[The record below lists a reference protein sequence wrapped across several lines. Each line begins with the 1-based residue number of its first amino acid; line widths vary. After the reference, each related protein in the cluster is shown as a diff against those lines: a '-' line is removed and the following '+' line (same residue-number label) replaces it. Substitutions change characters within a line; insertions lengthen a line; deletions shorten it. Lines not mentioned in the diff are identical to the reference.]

1 MDTYSVDVVYQA
13 ISALFQG
20 NNPKEQEK
28 ANKWLQDFQKSVS
41 LTIIRRGLAPT
52 LLLISVRFMQ
62 IYSWTIADELLHQ
75 KRDLHANYFA
85 AQTMRNKI
93 QNSFSE
99 LPPHTHESLRDS
111 LITHI
116 GQIDEQTDNV
126 IVTQLSLAVA
136 DLALLMASWQEPI
149 NDLLVTLA
157 PHPAAVWPLLEV
169 LKVLPEEIDSRYLRL
184 GANRREEVHKQL
196 DASAECV
203 LKFLCMCLQRDDLDQ
218 QRVWNAALRTYSAWL
233 VIHAFPVAHVYNNAL
248 TQLAFRLLS
257 LPETSGKLHENA
269 TECVCAL
276 LSCMN
281 TRQDGENECESA
293 VEAQIFAAVCTL
305 ETPYHL
311 SVAHEDT
318 DKTINYCRI
327 FTSLCDAFFNELLAD
342 PQKPHYCLK
351 GLDLVLLCVG
361 HFDYEVAEITFH
373 LWYKLSEDLF
383 QRNDDKL
390 TALFRPHIE
399 RLISALYRH
408 SQMESDHDGLIEEN
422 NTFYDFRRKVSDLIK
437 DVAFIVGSGAC
448 FKQMFLI
455 LQAPDTTWESTEAAL
470 FIMQNVAKNI
480 LPDENEV
487 IPKVV
492 EAILNMS
499 EQTHIAVRYTAIL
512 LIGEL
517 CDWIENHAESL
528 QAVLNFLLYAL
539 QQKNGLAPA
548 AAMALTSICAA
559 CRQKMVCHISG
570 LVEIARSLDSF
581 QINND
586 VAIGLLKGISLTL
599 TRLPREQLQP
609 ALREIVGF
617 QLQPL
622 AQLVEANNAASV
634 QRGERSDPVYWI
646 DRACAIIRHT
656 NPDVPDTVEHPTVAI
671 LNDAWQLISRVMDK
685 YQTDLRIMERTCRLI
700 RYGIRMV
707 RKQAVMLV
715 EPLIKQMVIL
725 YAVQH
730 HSCFLYVGSILVDEF
745 AKSSECIG
753 GLLEM
758 LQAFIEPTFGLLQME
773 NGLRNNPDT
782 VDDFFRLASRYLDC
796 CPLQLLQSSLIT
808 PIFQCALIACSLDH
822 REANSSVM
830 KFFVNLLVW
839 GRPNSHSRHAECRPL
854 VVELACQ
861 HGGALVMNLIQASVF
876 QLHSYMLADV
886 AEVLNE
892 LKQVVGNDRMQPFL
906 VQALEALP
914 KKNSGGYVTATQQQL
929 DDFSRT
935 VLR

>member
-28 ANKWLQDFQKSVS
+28 ANKWLQDFQKS
-41 LTIIRRGLAPT
+41 
-52 LLLISVRFMQ
+52 

-136 DLALLMASWQEPI
+136 DLALLMASWREPI

-157 PHPAAVWPLLEV
+157 PHQCAIWPLLEV

-203 LKFLCMCLQRDDLDQ
+203 LKFLCMCLQREDLDQ

-233 VIHAFPVAHVYNNAL
+233 VIHAFPVSHVYNNAL

-257 LPETSGKLHENA
+257 LPETTGKLHDNA

-276 LSCMN
+276 LSCIN
-281 TRQDGENECESA
+281 TRQDSASEPESSF
-293 VEAQIFAAVCTL
+293 EAQIFGAVCML

-327 FTSLCDAFFNELLAD
+327 FTSLCDAFFYDLLAD
-342 PQKPHYCLK
+342 AQKPHYSLK

-383 QRNDDKL
+383 QRNEDKL

-399 RLISALYRH
+399 RLISALFRH

-422 NTFYDFRRKVSDLIK
+422 NNFFDFRRKVSDLIK

-448 FKQMFLI
+448 FKQMFHI
-455 LQAPDTTWESTEAAL
+455 LQAPETTWESTEAAL

-517 CDWIENHAESL
+517 CDWIENHTESL
-528 QAVLNFLLYAL
+528 EAVLNFLLYAL

-548 AAMALTSICAA
+548 AAIALTSICSA

-586 VAIGLLKGISLTL
+586 VAIGLLKGISLIL

-622 AQLVEANNAASV
+622 AQLVDSTGGSV
-634 QRGERSDPVYWI
+634 QKGERTDPVYWI

-656 NPDVPDTVEHPTVAI
+656 NPDVPDNVEHPTVAI

-685 YQTDLRIMERTCRLI
+685 YQSDLRIMERTCRLI

-707 RKQAVMLV
+707 RKQAMLLV
-715 EPLIKQMVIL
+715 EPLIKQMVVL

-773 NGLRNNPDT
+773 NGLKNNPDT

-796 CPLQLLQSSLIT
+796 CPHQLLQSSLIT

-830 KFFVNLLVW
+830 KFFINLLVW
-839 GRPNSHSRHAECRPL
+839 GRSNNHSRNAECRPL
-854 VVELACQ
+854 VVELANQ

-876 QLHSYMLADV
+876 QLHSYMLVDV
-886 AEVLNE
+886 AEVLHE
-892 LKQVVGNDRMQPFL
+892 LKQVVGNERMQPFL
-906 VQALEALP
+906 AQALEALP

-929 DDFSRT
+929 DEFSST
-935 VLR
+935 VLRADTTKAISQALKTFTRLFR

>member
-13 ISALFQG
+13 INALFQG

-28 ANKWLQDFQKSVS
+28 ANKWLQDFQKS
-41 LTIIRRGLAPT
+41 
-52 LLLISVRFMQ
+52 

-149 NDLLVTLA
+149 NDLIKALA
-157 PHPAAVWPLLEV
+157 PHPAAIWPLLEV
-169 LKVLPEEIDSRYLRL
+169 LKVIPEEIDSRYLRL

-203 LKFLCMCLQRDDLDQ
+203 LKFLYMCLQ
-218 QRVWNAALRTYSAWL
+218 QREDVSKERIWNATLRTYSAWL
-233 VIHAFPVAHVYNNAL
+233 VIHAFPLSLICNNPL
-248 TQLAFRLLS
+248 TQLAFRLLNE
-257 LPETSGKLHENA
+257 PETAGKLHDNA

-276 LSCMN
+276 LSCMG
-281 TRQDGENECESA
+281 TRHDHENDSM
-293 VEAQIFAAVCTL
+293 EAQVFQAVCML
-305 ETPYHL
+305 EPAYHL

-318 DKTINYCRI
+318 DKTMNFCRI
-327 FTSLCDAFFNELLAD
+327 FTSLCEVFFYDMLSSD
-342 PQKPHYCLK
+342 QPQPHYSLK

-361 HFDYEVAEITFH
+361 HFDYEVAEITFY

-383 QRNDDKL
+383 QRYDDKL
-390 TALFRPHIE
+390 TAHFRPHIE

-422 NTFYDFRRKVSDLIK
+422 NNFYDFRRKVSDLIK

-455 LQAPDTTWESTEAAL
+455 LQAPNTTWESTEAAL
-470 FIMQNVAKNI
+470 FVMQNVAKNI
-480 LPDENEV
+480 LPEENDV

-517 CDWIENHAESL
+517 CDWIENHPESL
-528 QAVLNFLLYAL
+528 EAVLNFLLYAL

-548 AAMALTSICAA
+548 AAIALTSICSA
-559 CRQKMVCHISG
+559 CRLKMVCHISG
-570 LVEIARSLDSF
+570 LVEIARSLDSY

-586 VAIGLLKGISLTL
+586 VAIGLLKGISLIL
-599 TRLPREQLQP
+599 TKLPREQLQP
-609 ALREIVGF
+609 ALREIVSF

-622 AQLVEANNAASV
+622 SQLVEIGNNGAEATENL
-634 QRGERSDPVYWI
+634 QKGDRNDPVYWI

-656 NPDVPDTVEHPTVAI
+656 NPEIPDNVEHPTVGI
-671 LNDAWQLISRVMDK
+671 LTDAWPLISRIMDK
-685 YQTDLRIMERTCRLI
+685 YQSDLRIMERTCRLI
-700 RYGIRMV
+700 RYSIRMV
-707 RKQAVMLV
+707 RKQAIMLV
-715 EPLIKQMVIL
+715 EPLIKQMVVL

-745 AKSSECIG
+745 AKTTDCIA

-758 LQAFIEPTFGLLQME
+758 LQAFIEPTFSLLQLE

-796 CPLQLLQSSLIT
+796 CPLQLVQSSLIT

-830 KFFVNLLVW
+830 KFFINLLTW
-839 GRPNSHSRHAECRPL
+839 GRSNSHHRHAECRPL
-854 VVELACQ
+854 IIELATQ

-886 AEVLNE
+886 AEVLHE
-892 LKQVVGNDRMQPFL
+892 LKQVIGPAQMQTFL
-906 VQALEALP
+906 ANALEALP
-914 KKNSGGYVTATQQQL
+914 KKNSGGCVTATQQQI
-929 DDFSRT
+929 DEFSTT
-935 VLR
+935 VIRADTTKSVSQALKTFTRLFR

>member
-1 MDTYSVDVVYQA
+1 MDTYSVDIVYQA

-28 ANKWLQDFQKSVS
+28 ANKWLQEFQKS
-41 LTIIRRGLAPT
+41 
-52 LLLISVRFMQ
+52 

-136 DLALLMASWQEPI
+136 DLALLMATWQEPI
-149 NDLLVTLA
+149 SDLLKALS
-157 PHPAAVWPLLEV
+157 PHPAAIWPLLEV
-169 LKVLPEEIDSRYLRL
+169 LKVLPEEIDSRFLRL
-184 GANRREEVHKQL
+184 GANRREQVHKQL
-196 DASAECV
+196 DASADCV
-203 LKFLCMCLQRDDLDQ
+203 LEFLCMCVQREDLDQ
-218 QRVWNAALRTYSAWL
+218 QRIWNASLRTYSAWL
-233 VIHAFPVAHVYNNAL
+233 VIHAFPLSHICDNAL
-248 TQLAFRLLS
+248 SQLAFRLLS
-257 LPETSGKLHENA
+257 QPAETTGKLHDNA
-269 TECVCAL
+269 SECVCAL
-276 LSCMN
+276 LSCMGSRSGN
-281 TRQDGENECESA
+281 PDVESQVPRLFDAVCQLESA
-293 VEAQIFAAVCTL
+293 
-305 ETPYHL
+305 YHL

-318 DKTINYCRI
+318 DKTINYCGI
-327 FTSLCDAFFNELLAD
+327 FTTLCDSFAFDILEQQHAM
-342 PQKPHYCLK
+342 K

-383 QRNDDKL
+383 QRYDDKL
-390 TALFRPHIE
+390 TARFRPHIE

-408 SQMESDHDGLIEEN
+408 AQMETDHDGLIEEN
-422 NTFYDFRRKVSDLIK
+422 NNFYDFRRKVSDLLK
-437 DVAFIVGSGAC
+437 DVAFIVGSNAC
-448 FKQMFLI
+448 FKQMYII
-455 LQAPDTTWESTEAAL
+455 LQAPNTTWESTEAAL
-470 FIMQNVAKNI
+470 FVMQNVAKNI
-480 LPDENEV
+480 LPEENEV

-492 EAILNMS
+492 EAILSMS
-499 EQTHIAVRYTAIL
+499 DQTHIAVRYTSIM

-517 CDWIENHAESL
+517 CEWIENHSNLLE
-528 QAVLNFLLYAL
+528 AVLNFLLFAL

-548 AAMALTSICAA
+548 AAIALTSICSA
-559 CRQKMVCHISG
+559 CRQNMVCHISG

-586 VAIGLLKGISLTL
+586 VAIGLLKGISLIL
-599 TRLPREQLQP
+599 TKLPREQLQP
-609 ALREIVGF
+609 ALREIVSF

-622 AQLVEANNAASV
+622 AQLLESGQSASQVEK
-634 QRGERSDPVYWI
+634 GERNDPVYWI

-656 NPDVPDTVEHPTVAI
+656 NPDVPDSVEHPTVAI
-671 LNDAWQLISRVMDK
+671 LNDAWPLISRVLDK
-685 YQTDLRIMERTCRLI
+685 YQSDLRIMERTCRLL
-700 RYGIRMV
+700 RYALRMV
-707 RKQAVMLV
+707 RKQAVLLV
-715 EPLIKQMVIL
+715 EPLIKQIVVL
-725 YAVQH
+725 YALQH

-745 AKSSECIG
+745 AKSNTCIA

-758 LQAFIEPTFGLLQME
+758 LQAFIEPTFGLLQLE

-830 KFFVNLLVW
+830 KFFINLLTW
-839 GRPNSHSRHAECRPL
+839 GRSSNHRHTECRPL
-854 VVELACQ
+854 VVELATQ
-861 HGGALVMNLIQASVF
+861 HGSALVMNLIQASVF

-886 AEVLNE
+886 AEVLSE
-892 LKQVVGNDRMQPFL
+892 LKHVVGTAQMEPFL
-906 VQALEALP
+906 AHALDALP

-929 DDFSRT
+929 EEFSTT

>member
-1 MDTYSVDVVYQA
+1 METYTVDVVHQA
-13 ISALFQG
+13 ISALFQST
-20 NNPKEQEK
+20 NPKEQEK
-28 ANKWLQDFQKSVS
+28 ANKWLQDFQKS
-41 LTIIRRGLAPT
+41 
-52 LLLISVRFMQ
+52 
-62 IYSWTIADELLHQ
+62 IYSWRIADELLHQ

-99 LPPHTHESLRDS
+99 LPPHTHQSLRDS
-111 LITHI
+111 LIAHI
-116 GQIDEQTDNV
+116 GQIDDTTDTV
-126 IVTQLSLAVA
+126 IVTQLSLAMA
-136 DLALLMASWQEPI
+136 DLALLMATWQEPI
-149 NDLLVTLA
+149 TDLLAVLA
-157 PHPAAVWPLLEV
+157 PQPSAVWPLLEV

-184 GANRREEVHKQL
+184 GANRRDEVHKQL

-203 LKFLCMCLQRDDLDQ
+203 LEFLDLCLRRDDLEK
-218 QRVWNAALRTYSAWL
+218 QRAWNAVLRTYSAWL
-233 VIHAFPVAHVYNNAL
+233 VINAFSLTRVHGNNL
-248 TQLAFRLLS
+248 TQLAFRLLAQ
-257 LPETSGKLHENA
+257 PETSGKLHDNA

-276 LSCMN
+276 LSCLHVKVPPEAEAEAI
-281 TRQDGENECESA
+281 TA
-293 VEAQIFAAVCTL
+293 VEAEIFGAVCML

-327 FTSLCDAFFNELLAD
+327 FTSLADAFFYDLLED
-342 PQKPHYCLK
+342 PNKPHYALK

-383 QRNDDKL
+383 KRNNDRL
-390 TALFRPHIE
+390 TALFRPHVE

-408 SQMESDHDGLIEEN
+408 SQMEGDHDGLIEEN
-422 NTFYDFRRKVSDLIK
+422 TNFHDFRRKVSELIK
-437 DVAFIVGSGAC
+437 DVAFIVGSNAC

-455 LQAPDTTWESTEAAL
+455 LQAPETTWESTEAAL
-470 FIMQNVAKNI
+470 FVMQNVAKNI

-492 EAILNMS
+492 EAILNLS
-499 EQTHIAVRYTAIL
+499 DQTHIAVRYTAIL

-517 CDWIENHAESL
+517 CDWIENHPESL
-528 QAVLNFLLYAL
+528 EAVLNFLLYAL
-539 QQKNGLAPA
+539 QQKNGLAAA
-548 AAMALTSICAA
+548 AAMSLTSICAA
-559 CRQKMVCHISG
+559 CSQKMVCHISG

-586 VAIGLLKGISLTL
+586 VSIGLLKGISLIL
-599 TRLPREQLQP
+599 SRLPRDQLQQ
-609 ALREIVGF
+609 AMRQILGF

-622 AQLVEANNAASV
+622 AQLVEGGSASMDK
-634 QRGERSDPVYWI
+634 GEPNDPVYWI

-656 NPDVPDTVEHPTVAI
+656 HPSVPGNVEHPTVAI
-671 LNDAWQLISRVMDK
+671 LNESWPLISRVMDK
-685 YQTDLRIMERTCRLI
+685 YQADLRIMERTCRLL

-707 RKQAVMLV
+707 RKQAILLV
-715 EPLIKQMVIL
+715 EPLIKQMVVL

-745 AKSSECIG
+745 AKSSECIQ

-758 LQAFIEPTFGLLQME
+758 LQAFIEPTFALLQME

-782 VDDFFRLASRYLDC
+782 VDDFLRLASRYLDC

-808 PIFQCALIACSLDH
+808 PIIQCALIACSLDH

-839 GRPNSHSRHAECRPL
+839 GRPNSHSRHGECRSL
-854 VVELACQ
+854 VVELAVQ
-861 HGGALVMNLIQASVF
+861 HGGALVMNLVQASVF
-876 QLHSYMLADV
+876 HLHSYMLVDV
-886 AEVLNE
+886 AEVLHE
-892 LKQVVGNDRMQPFL
+892 LKRVVGNERMQAVL
-906 VQALEALP
+906 AQALDALP
-914 KKNSGGYVTATQQQL
+914 KKNSGGYVTVTQQQL
-929 DDFSRT
+929 EEFSST

>member
-1 MDTYSVDVVYQA
+1 MDTYSVDIVYQA
-13 ISALFQG
+13 INALFQG
-20 NNPKEQEK
+20 SNPKEQEK
-28 ANKWLQDFQKSVS
+28 ANKWLQDFQKS
-41 LTIIRRGLAPT
+41 
-52 LLLISVRFMQ
+52 

-136 DLALLMASWQEPI
+136 DLALLMATWQEPI
-149 NDLLVTLA
+149 SDLLKTLSPYPKA
-157 PHPAAVWPLLEV
+157 IWPLLEV

-184 GANRREEVHKQL
+184 GANRREQVHKQF

-203 LKFLCMCLQRDDLDQ
+203 LEFLCMCAQREDLDQ
-218 QRVWNAALRTYSAWL
+218 QRIWNATLRTYSAWL
-233 VIHAFPVAHVYNNAL
+233 VIHAFPLTHICDNAL
-248 TQLAFRLLS
+248 SQLAFRLLS
-257 LPETSGKLHENA
+257 QPAETSGKLHDNA

-276 LSCMN
+276 LSCM
-281 TRQDGENECESA
+281 GAHSGSLE
-293 VEAQIFAAVCTL
+293 VEPQLMRTFEAICQL
-305 ETPYHL
+305 EPAYHL

-327 FTSLCDAFFNELLAD
+327 FTTLCDVFSLDILEQQHAMKA
-342 PQKPHYCLK
+342 
-351 GLDLVLLCVG
+351 LDLVLLCVG

-383 QRNDDKL
+383 QRYDDKL
-390 TALFRPHIE
+390 CARFRPHIE

-408 SQMESDHDGLIEEN
+408 AQMESDHDGLIEEN
-422 NTFYDFRRKVSDLIK
+422 NNFYDFRRKVSDLLK

-448 FKQMFLI
+448 FKQMFII
-455 LQAPDTTWESTEAAL
+455 LQAPNATWESIEAAL

-480 LPDENEV
+480 LPEENDV

-492 EAILNMS
+492 EAILNMTD
-499 EQTHIAVRYTAIL
+499 QTHIAVRYTSIM

-517 CDWIENHAESL
+517 CDWIENHSELLES
-528 QAVLNFLLYAL
+528 VLNFLLYAL
-539 QQKNGLAPA
+539 QQKNGLASA
-548 AAMALTSICAA
+548 AAIALTSICAA

-586 VAIGLLKGISLTL
+586 VAIGLLKGISLIL

-609 ALREIVGF
+609 AMREIVGF

-622 AQLVEANNAASV
+622 AQLLESNNSSLEK
-634 QRGERSDPVYWI
+634 GERNDPAYWI

-656 NPDVPDTVEHPTVAI
+656 NPDVPDNVEHPTVAI
-671 LNDAWQLISRVMDK
+671 LNDAWPLVSRVLDK
-685 YQTDLRIMERTCRLI
+685 YQNDLRIMERTCRLI
-700 RYGIRMV
+700 RYSVRMV

-715 EPLIKQMVIL
+715 EPLIKQIVVL

-745 AKSSECIG
+745 AKTKECIS

-758 LQAFIEPTFGLLQME
+758 LQAFIEPTFSLLQQE

-830 KFFVNLLVW
+830 KFFINLLTW
-839 GRPNSHSRHAECRPL
+839 GRSSNHRHAECRPL
-854 VVELACQ
+854 VVELAGQ
-861 HGGALVMNLIQASVF
+861 HGGALVMNLVQASVF

-886 AEVLNE
+886 AEVLCE
-892 LKQVVGNDRMQPFL
+892 LKHVVDNTQMEMFL
-906 VQALEALP
+906 SQALEALP
-914 KKNSGGYVTATQQQL
+914 KKNSGGYVTATQEQL
-929 DDFSRT
+929 DEFSNT
-935 VLR
+935 VLRADTTKAVSQALKTFTRLYR

>member
-28 ANKWLQDFQKSVS
+28 ANKWLQDFQKS
-41 LTIIRRGLAPT
+41 
-52 LLLISVRFMQ
+52 

-116 GQIDEQTDNV
+116 GQIDERTDNV

-136 DLALLMASWQEPI
+136 DLALLMATWQEPI
-149 NDLLVTLA
+149 NDLLKMLA

-203 LKFLCMCLQRDDLDQ
+203 LKFLCMCLQREDLDK
-218 QRVWNAALRTYSAWL
+218 QRILNATLRTFSAWL
-233 VIHAFPVAHVYNNAL
+233 VIHAFPSTLIYDNPLA
-248 TQLAFRLLS
+248 QEAFRLLS
-257 LPETSGKLHENA
+257 QPDTSSKLHDNA
-269 TECVCAL
+269 AECVCAL
-276 LSCMN
+276 ISCIGSN
-281 TRQDGENECESA
+281 NSDYRNNESH
-293 VEAQIFAAVCTL
+293 VEAQIFSAVCML
-305 ETPYHL
+305 EPAYHM

-327 FTSLCDAFFNELLAD
+327 FTSLCDAFFYDMLSNENE
-342 PQKPHYCLK
+342 PHHSLK

-373 LWYKLSEDLF
+373 LWYRISEDLF
-383 QRNDDKL
+383 QRYNDKL
-390 TALFRPHIE
+390 TAHFRPHIE

-408 SQMESDHDGLIEEN
+408 SQMESDHDGLIEESN
-422 NTFYDFRRKVSDLIK
+422 AFYDFRRKVSDLIK

-455 LQAPDTTWESTEAAL
+455 LQAPETTWESTEAAL

-499 EQTHIAVRYTAIL
+499 EQTHIAVRYTSIL

-517 CDWIENHAESL
+517 CDWIENHPESL

-548 AAMALTSICAA
+548 AAIALTSICAA

-581 QINND
+581 QINNE
-586 VAIGLLKGISLTL
+586 VAIGLLKGISLIL

-622 AQLVEANNAASV
+622 AHLVDSFSPTTPL
-634 QRGERSDPVYWI
+634 QKGDRTDPVYWI

-656 NPDVPDTVEHPTVAI
+656 NPDVSESVEHPTVAI
-671 LNDAWQLISRVMDK
+671 LNDAWPLVSRVMDT
-685 YQTDLRIMERTCRLI
+685 YQSDLRIMERTCRLL
-700 RYGIRMV
+700 RYSVRMV
-707 RKQAVMLV
+707 RKQAILLV
-715 EPLIKQMVIL
+715 EPLIKQMVVL
-725 YAVQH
+725 YALYH

-745 AKSSECIG
+745 AKSNECISI
-753 GLLEM
+753 LLEM
-758 LQAFIEPTFGLLQME
+758 LQAFIEPTFSLLQLD

-796 CPLQLLQSSLIT
+796 CPLQLLRSNLIT

-830 KFFVNLLVW
+830 KFFNNLLTW
-839 GRPNSHSRHAECRPL
+839 GRTNNSRHAECRPL
-854 VVELACQ
+854 VVEIAIQ
-861 HGGALVMNLIQASVF
+861 HGDALVVNLIHASVF
-876 QLHSYMLADV
+876 SLHSYMLADV

-892 LKQVVGNDRMQPFL
+892 LKQVITSAQMEKFL
-906 VQALEALP
+906 AHALEALP
-914 KKNSGGYVTATQQQL
+914 KKNSGGYVTATQEQL
-929 DDFSRT
+929 DEFSST
-935 VLR
+935 VLRADTTKAISQALKTFTRLFR

>member
-1 MDTYSVDVVYQA
+1 MDTYSVDIVYQA

-20 NNPKEQEK
+20 TNPKEQEK
-28 ANKWLQDFQKSVS
+28 ANKWLQEFQKS
-41 LTIIRRGLAPT
+41 
-52 LLLISVRFMQ
+52 

-116 GQIDEQTDNV
+116 GQIDEQTDSV

-136 DLALLMASWQEPI
+136 DLALLMATWQEPI
-149 NDLLVTLA
+149 SDLLKALS
-157 PHPAAVWPLLEV
+157 PHPSAIWPLLEV

-184 GANRREEVHKQL
+184 GANRREQVHKQL

-203 LKFLCMCLQRDDLDQ
+203 LEFLCVCAQREDLDQ
-218 QRVWNAALRTYSAWL
+218 QRIWNATLRTYSAWL
-233 VIHAFPVAHVYNNAL
+233 VIHAFPLSHICDNAL
-248 TQLAFRLLS
+248 SQLAFRLLS
-257 LPETSGKLHENA
+257 QPVETSGKLHDNA

-276 LSCMN
+276 LSCMG
-281 TRQDGENECESA
+281 TRSGSVDADPQVA
-293 VEAQIFAAVCTL
+293 RIFEAVCQL
-305 ETPYHL
+305 ETAYHL

-327 FTSLCDAFFNELLAD
+327 FTTLCDAFSLDMFESQHA
-342 PQKPHYCLK
+342 LK

-383 QRNDDKL
+383 QRYDEKL
-390 TALFRPHIE
+390 TARFRPHVE

-408 SQMESDHDGLIEEN
+408 AQMESDHDGLIEEN
-422 NTFYDFRRKVSDLIK
+422 NNFYDFRRKVSDLLK

-448 FKQMFLI
+448 FKQMFII
-455 LQAPDTTWESTEAAL
+455 LQEPNTTWESTEAAL
-470 FIMQNVAKNI
+470 FVMQNVAKNI
-480 LPDENEV
+480 LPEENDV

-492 EAILNMS
+492 EAILNMTD
-499 EQTHIAVRYTAIL
+499 QTHIAVRYTSIM

-517 CDWIENHAESL
+517 CDWIENHSDLLE
-528 QAVLNFLLYAL
+528 AVLNFLLYAL

-548 AAMALTSICAA
+548 AAIALTSICAA
-559 CRQKMVCHISG
+559 CRQKMICHISG

-586 VAIGLLKGISLTL
+586 VAIGLLKGISLIL
-599 TRLPREQLQP
+599 TKLPREQLQP

-622 AQLVEANNAASV
+622 AQLLESSHCPLEK
-634 QRGERSDPVYWI
+634 GERSDPVYWI

-656 NPDVPDTVEHPTVAI
+656 NPDVPDNVEHPTVAI
-671 LNDAWQLISRVMDK
+671 LNDAWPLISRVLEK
-685 YQTDLRIMERTCRLI
+685 YQSDLRIMERTCRLI
-700 RYGIRMV
+700 RYAVRMV
-707 RKQAVMLV
+707 RKQALLLV
-715 EPLIKQMVIL
+715 EPLIKQIVVL
-725 YAVQH
+725 YALQH

-745 AKSSECIG
+745 AKSNECIT

-758 LQAFIEPTFGLLQME
+758 LQAFIEPTFGLLQLE

-830 KFFVNLLVW
+830 KFFVNLLTW
-839 GRPNSHSRHAECRPL
+839 GRSSNQRHSECRPL
-854 VVELACQ
+854 VIELATQ

-886 AEVLNE
+886 AEVLTE
-892 LKQVVGNDRMQPFL
+892 LKNAVTNAQMQPFL
-906 VQALEALP
+906 AHALEALP

-929 DDFSRT
+929 DEFSNT
-935 VLR
+935 VLRADTTKAVAQALKTFTRLFR

>member
-13 ISALFQG
+13 INALFQG

-28 ANKWLQDFQKSVS
+28 ANKWLQEFQKS
-41 LTIIRRGLAPT
+41 
-52 LLLISVRFMQ
+52 

-136 DLALLMASWQEPI
+136 DLALLMATWQEPI
-149 NDLLVTLA
+149 SDLLKALA
-157 PHPAAVWPLLEV
+157 PHPAAIWPLLEV
-169 LKVLPEEIDSRYLRL
+169 LKVLPEEIDSRFLRL
-184 GANRREEVHKQL
+184 GANRREQVHKQL

-203 LKFLCMCLQRDDLDQ
+203 LEFLCMCVQREDLDQ
-218 QRVWNAALRTYSAWL
+218 QRIWNATLRTYSAWL
-233 VIHAFPVAHVYNNAL
+233 VIHAFPLSHICDNAL
-248 TQLAFRLLS
+248 SQLAFRLLS
-257 LPETSGKLHENA
+257 QPAETNGKLHDNA

-276 LSCMN
+276 LSCMGS
-281 TRQDGENECESA
+281 RSGSVDMEPQVARIFEAVCQLESA
-293 VEAQIFAAVCTL
+293 
-305 ETPYHL
+305 YHL

-318 DKTINYCRI
+318 DKTINYCGI
-327 FTSLCDAFFNELLAD
+327 FTTLCDAFSFDMLEQQQA
-342 PQKPHYCLK
+342 LK

-383 QRNDDKL
+383 QRYDDKL
-390 TALFRPHIE
+390 TARFRPHIE

-408 SQMESDHDGLIEEN
+408 AQMESDHDGLIEEN
-422 NTFYDFRRKVSDLIK
+422 NNFYDFRRKVSDLLK
-437 DVAFIVGSGAC
+437 DVAFIVGSNAC
-448 FKQMFLI
+448 FKQMYII
-455 LQAPDTTWESTEAAL
+455 LQAPNTTWESTEAAL
-470 FIMQNVAKNI
+470 FVMQNVAKNI
-480 LPDENEV
+480 LPEENEV

-492 EAILNMS
+492 EAILGMTD
-499 EQTHIAVRYTAIL
+499 QTHIAVRYTSIM

-517 CDWIENHAESL
+517 CDWIENHSDLLE
-528 QAVLNFLLYAL
+528 AVLNFLLYAL
-539 QQKNGLAPA
+539 QQKNGLASA
-548 AAMALTSICAA
+548 AAIALTSICSA

-586 VAIGLLKGISLTL
+586 VAIGLLKGISLIL
-599 TRLPREQLQP
+599 TKLPREQVQP
-609 ALREIVGF
+609 ALREIVSF

-622 AQLVEANNAASV
+622 AQLLESN
-634 QRGERSDPVYWI
+634 QCQLEKGERSDPVYWI

-656 NPDVPDTVEHPTVAI
+656 NPDVPDNVEHPTVAI
-671 LNDAWQLISRVMDK
+671 LNDAWPLISQVLER
-685 YQTDLRIMERTCRLI
+685 YQSDLRIMERTCRLI
-700 RYGIRMV
+700 RYAVRMV
-707 RKQAVMLV
+707 RKQAVLLV
-715 EPLIKQMVIL
+715 EPLIKQIVVL
-725 YAVQH
+725 YARQH

-745 AKSSECIG
+745 AKTTECIS

-758 LQAFIEPTFGLLQME
+758 LQAFIEPTFGLLQLE

-830 KFFVNLLVW
+830 KFFINLLTW
-839 GRPNSHSRHAECRPL
+839 GRSNNHRHVECRPL
-854 VVELACQ
+854 VVELATQ

-886 AEVLNE
+886 AEVLTE
-892 LKQVVGNDRMQPFL
+892 LKHVVTNAQMEPFL
-906 VQALEALP
+906 AHALDALP

-929 DDFSRT
+929 EEFSST
-935 VLR
+935 VLRADTTKAVTQALKTFTRLFR